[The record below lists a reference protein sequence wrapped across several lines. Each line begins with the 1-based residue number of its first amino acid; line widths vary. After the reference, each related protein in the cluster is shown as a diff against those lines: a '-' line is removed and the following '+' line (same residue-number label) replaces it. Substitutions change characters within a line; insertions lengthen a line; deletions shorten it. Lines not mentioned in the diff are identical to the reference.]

1 VGLKANVYDSRNAS
15 SEKTSRKGREGER
28 EREREFEI
36 EIEIR
41 ENDSCIL
48 CHTPTY
54 SIYANGI
61 G

>member
-1 VGLKANVYDSRNAS
+1 M
-15 SEKTSRKGREGER
+15 KGRGERER

-41 ENDSCIL
+41 ENDSLYICN
-48 CHTPTY
+48 TPTY

-61 G
+61 GQARDI